1 MSEGKDKTIDPGLA
15 ERVTP
20 ELSEAVAAAA
30 KDGKVACARL
40 RKLAEDHGVVYK
52 VAGAAADMQG
62 IRVRDCD
69 LGCF

>member
-1 MSEGKDKTIDPGLA
+1 MSEEKTIDPGLA

-20 ELSEAVAAAA
+20 ELTAAVTAAVV
-30 KDGKVACARL
+30 DGKVACARL
-40 RKLAEDHGVVYK
+40 RKIAEDHGVAYK
-52 VAGAAADMQG
+52 VAGAAADLEN